1 MQGWKIGA
9 RAPILFVT
17 ELLRKK
23 SMDKT
28 KVKR

>member
-9 RAPILFVT
+9 RVPILIVA
-17 ELLRKK
+17 ELPRKK